1 MILQALTAYYE
12 EMLRKGEISA
22 PGWDDAFKVT
32 FLLELDDSGALIDVI
47 RHCMTGAFASPAA

>member
-12 EMLRKGEISA
+12 EMLRKGKISA

-47 RHCMTGAFASPAA
+47 DNRELTPADANQ